1 MTNKIKSLRS
11 QYAREKAKYVAK
23 ARRSGSGLDDVIQIK
38 WTHFKA
44 LKFLDS
50 AINARSSKSNIE
62 ALVRFFIHSLFVKLS
77 SIAMVLQ
84 NLCCNKRS
92 RVHPLYSW
100 LNPTLFHEPAVE
112 I

>member
-23 ARRSGSGLDDVIQIK
+23 ASRSGSGLDDVIQIK

-50 AINARSSKSNIE
+50 TINARSSKSNME
-62 ALVRFFIHSLFVKLS
+62 ALVRFLYTVYLS
-77 SIAMVLQ
+77 SYL
-84 NLCCNKRS
+84 
-92 RVHPLYSW
+92 PLTWYFTIFAAIKGAEFI
-100 LNPTLFHEPAVE
+100 PYTLG
-112 I
+112 